1 MPLSTQH
8 YTEAIKQQ
16 YCEYF
21 GVDDFECKDDLDNY
35 IVKDEI
41 LFSCFGLFRTMR
53 EIRFYNYITRWKI
66 DKKEFKVMLPPI
78 IEKYKNGRNTLYQL
92 DEEKM
97 KEQLL
102 NVIQS
107 SYERYENEGN

>member
-1 MPLSTQH
+1 MALSTQF
-8 YTEAIKQQ
+8 YADAINQQ

-21 GVDDFECKDDLDNY
+21 GVDDFECKEDLNQY
-35 IVKDEI
+35 IIKNEI
-41 LFSCFGLFRTMR
+41 IFSCFGLFRTER
-53 EIRFYNYITRWKI
+53 EVKFYNYITRWKI

-102 NVIQS
+102 GVIKK
-107 SYERYENEGN
+107 SYGRY